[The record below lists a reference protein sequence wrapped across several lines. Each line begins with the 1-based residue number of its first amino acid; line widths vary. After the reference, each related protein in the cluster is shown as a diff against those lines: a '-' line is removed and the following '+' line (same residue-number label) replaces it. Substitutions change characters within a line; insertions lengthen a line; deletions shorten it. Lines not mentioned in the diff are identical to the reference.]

1 MQIDHSLLLKLWD
14 KAVGTS
20 HYDRQQWNDLSNQI
34 LEANRQL
41 GGQGKEREK
50 ERGSTDS

>member
-20 HYDRQQWNDLSNQI
+20 QYDRQQWNDLSNQI

-41 GGQGKEREK
+41 EGQEK
-50 ERGSTDS
+50 GRKKDTGSTDF